1 MTHVYSDHQTCMYT
15 CCVICT
21 SVWCTCTDSYLDLEG
36 LDFLRCEG
44 VGLGDDRDDVH
55 QIMELLH
62 KLNVQRL
69 QSAGTGRV
77 GGGGG
82 WGSGRGRQ

>member
-1 MTHVYSDHQTCMYT
+1 MYVYIN
-15 CCVICT
+15 CCVFCT

-62 KLNVQRL
+62 ELNVQRL

-77 GGGGG
+77 VQLSEGGMGGG
-82 WGSGRGRQ
+82 SQ